1 MVSVNQTIGGLIFL
15 LHVSGKNDGF
25 RFEQVKKKKKKWIRC
40 GDARIFDCS
49 DVGVFSFFIYFSSG
63 TDGAEVYLNR

>member
-1 MVSVNQTIGGLIFL
+1 MGGLIFL
-15 LHVSGKNDGF
+15 LHISGKTMGFVLGKLRKRRRDG
-25 RFEQVKKKKKKWIRC
+25 IRC

-49 DVGVFSFFIYFSSG
+49 DVVFFLFFIYFSSG